1 MQGTKEKVEQG
12 RLYGKRGLKRE
23 MEQLIIE
30 MYEAI
35 DKFGVGSKEAL
46 EASQRLDIAVARE
59 QNRIYTEYKATNLH

>member
-1 MQGTKEKVEQG
+1 
-12 RLYGKRGLKRE
+12 

-46 EASQRLDIAVARE
+46 EASQRLDVAVVSE
-59 QNRIYTEYKATNLH
+59 QQKIYAEYTATNSH

>member
-1 MQGTKEKVEQG
+1 M
-12 RLYGKRGLKRE
+12 YGKRGLKRE

-35 DKFGVGSKEAL
+35 DKFGVGSAEAL

-59 QNRIYTEYKATNLH
+59 QRRIYTEYKATNLH